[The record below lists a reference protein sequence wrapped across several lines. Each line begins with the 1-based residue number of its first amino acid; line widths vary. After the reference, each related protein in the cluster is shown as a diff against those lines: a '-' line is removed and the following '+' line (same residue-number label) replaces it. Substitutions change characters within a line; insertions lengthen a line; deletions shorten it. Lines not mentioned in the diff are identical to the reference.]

1 MKIASYINRFIIKGG
16 KIMKEKI
23 KKWLDKLSSANQET
37 FGTGRMDC
45 CELNR
50 KPAPVKKGKAV
61 PKPVQKG
68 KAVPKSK

>member
-23 KKWLDKLSSANQET
+23 KKWLDKLASANQET
-37 FGTGRMDC
+37 FGTGRMDR

-50 KPAPVKKGKAV
+50 KPA
-61 PKPVQKG
+61 PVQKG

>member
-1 MKIASYINRFIIKGG
+1 
-16 KIMKEKI
+16 MKEKI
-23 KKWLDKLSSANQET
+23 KKWLDKLASANQET

-50 KPAPVKKGKAV
+50 KPAPV
-61 PKPVQKG
+61 QKG

>member
-1 MKIASYINRFIIKGG
+1 MIIALYINEFIIKGG

-23 KKWLDKLSSANQET
+23 KKWLDKLASANQET

-50 KPAPVKKGKAV
+50 KPAPV
-61 PKPVQKG
+61 QKG
-68 KAVPKSK
+68 NKISKSN